1 MSNSPSAP
9 TPSLPCEQCG
19 YNNEPERVYCHNCG
33 SKLDRSLLP
42 KAAEKTQ
49 ENPDKVKKR
58 IEKMTNPKSGTFGR
72 EVKTLFKVA
81 FFAALV
87 ACIFLAAQKPEDLPE
102 LKKSDEI
109 RMVSSDMMEA
119 INSPTPVRLSLT
131 DDDINH
137 YMKQRV
143 FRDRKPTMIPG
154 VDVVGAFVACVPGVI
169 RIYSQ
174 QNAFG
179 LDTYSRIDYKLEIK
193 DGKLVPTIVGGG
205 FGKLNL
211 DPILM
216 QYADYAFGTL
226 WDSLSREHK
235 QMDKMLS
242 ITVQQGRIDLVTK
255 GLNATK

>member
-1 MSNSPSAP
+1 MPNSPSAP

-42 KAAEKTQ
+42 KTAETVQ
-49 ENPDKVKKR
+49 EHPEKVKKR
-58 IEKMTNPKSGTFGR
+58 IEKMTNPKSGSFGR

-81 FFAALV
+81 FFSALL
-87 ACIFLAAQKPEDLPE
+87 ACILLAIQKPEDLPE
-102 LKKSDEI
+102 LKKTDDI

-119 INSPTPVRLSLT
+119 VNSPTPVRLSLS

-137 YMKQRV
+137 YMKQRA

-154 VDVVGAFVACVPGVI
+154 VDVAQVYVACVPGVI

-174 QNAFG
+174 QNSFG
-179 LDTYSRIDYKLEIK
+179 FDTYSRIDYKLEIK
-193 DGKLVPTIVGGG
+193 DGKLIPTIVGGA

-216 QYADYAFGTL
+216 QYGDWAFGTV

-242 ITVQQGRIDLVTK
+242 VSIQQGRIDLVTK